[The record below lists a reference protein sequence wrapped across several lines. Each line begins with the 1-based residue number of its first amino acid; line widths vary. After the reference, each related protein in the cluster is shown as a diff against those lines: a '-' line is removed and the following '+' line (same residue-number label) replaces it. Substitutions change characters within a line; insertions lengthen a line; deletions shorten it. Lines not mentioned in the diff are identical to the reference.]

1 MKFDLQSLNIYAVKS
16 CRGQILRTMEIQ
28 QDGPAGDRQW
38 MLVDENGKFIT
49 QRECPKM
56 ATLETHWDPTGVT
69 IGFNK
74 QFFKITNSSVNK
86 RTLKV
91 QIWNEEVEASLEA
104 DLYSQAISQY
114 LGLKCRLVRYTNLSH
129 RPVKSVSESWKP
141 EVRFADGRPLLL
153 VNTASLADLNTRLSA
168 PVGMDRFR
176 PNIVVNGYEAFQ
188 EDSWKRIKIGSVVF
202 SQPKKCARC
211 VIINIDQE
219 TGLKTGAEPLKTLA
233 SYRNQ
238 EGRVNLGVLW
248 IPENTGVIQ
257 ASDSLEVL
265 E

>member
-1 MKFDLQSLNIYAVKS
+1 
-16 CRGQILRTMEIQ
+16 
-28 QDGPAGDRQW
+28 
-38 MLVDENGKFIT
+38 
-49 QRECPKM
+49 
-56 ATLETHWDPTGVT
+56 
-69 IGFNK
+69 
-74 QFFKITNSSVNK
+74 
-86 RTLKV
+86 
-91 QIWNEEVEASLEA
+91 
-104 DLYSQAISQY
+104 
-114 LGLKCRLVRYTNLSH
+114 
-129 RPVKSVSESWKP
+129 
-141 EVRFADGRPLLL
+141 
-153 VNTASLADLNTRLSA
+153 
-168 PVGMDRFR
+168 MDRFR
-176 PNIVVNGYEAFQ
+176 PNIVVNGTEAFQ